1 MKYSDVR
8 LGMKVKITDPECGKY
23 GGAPVGTVMT
33 VTGLPDIG
41 SDIFILSD
49 GSGYWP
55 TRFDPADQEFSVGD
69 KVRVK
74 YATYGCTEQ
83 DVGKVRTVLGV
94 SKDTITLSVHGFVH
108 RPEALELV
116 KKVEVIEETYGQK
129 QNKWLEENK
138 VIVGSNVLVKRA
150 LEPNDMCQPF
160 GNWHFPYFVLEPVHV
175 ECATDLAKLAETKQA
190 SVLFRRLSVKGTP
203 CVKIVGFEGV
213 LEHDQLPEKYKKFE
227 QPYFYLSDCTSSGF
241 PVQHVFDGKDI
252 LNGGCASGKFIKI
265 CLPSEYAFKLLSGWS
280 DRLFVGD
287 IIPEKT
293 FNEIMVWLRRAGA
306 RLAKINKNTKQERGK
321 NVESVHDVCSP
332 NRRYC
337 VDDPERA
344 LI

>member
-150 LEPNDMCQPF
+150 LEP
-160 GNWHFPYFVLEPVHV
+160 
-175 ECATDLAKLAETKQA
+175 
-190 SVLFRRLSVKGTP
+190 
-203 CVKIVGFEGV
+203 
-213 LEHDQLPEKYKKFE
+213 
-227 QPYFYLSDCTSSGF
+227 
-241 PVQHVFDGKDI
+241 
-252 LNGGCASGKFIKI
+252 
-265 CLPSEYAFKLLSGWS
+265 SEYAFKLLSGWS